1 MVSTCSDSVLLKST
15 KSEASVCEADRSL
28 QLRIVS
34 HLTHSH
40 HQALRKLAVEV
51 REGLVTLRGNVRW
64 FYEKQLAIQHC
75 QAEGAVQLVDAV
87 EVHTAS

>member
-1 MVSTCSDSVLLKST
+1 MVSTLTDSVLLNT
-15 KSEASVCEADRSL
+15 AVGETNLCDADRSL

-34 HLTHSH
+34 QLAQSH

-51 REGLVTLRGNVRW
+51 REGSVTVRGNVRW

-75 QAEGAVQLVDAV
+75 QAEGARQLVDAV
-87 EVHTAS
+87 EVAAAG

>member
-1 MVSTCSDSVLLKST
+1 MHFVMVSPCPESVLLDS
-15 KSEASVCEADRSL
+15 DRRM

-34 HLTHSH
+34 QLAQSH

-51 REGLVTLRGNVRW
+51 NEGLVTLRGNVRW

-75 QAEGAVQLVDAV
+75 QAEGARDLVDAV
-87 EVHTAS
+87 EVAAG

>member
-1 MVSTCSDSVLLKST
+1 MVSTCTDSVLSSLPGD
-15 KSEASVCEADRSL
+15 ADRNL

-34 HLTHSH
+34 ALSQSH

-51 REGLVTLRGNVRW
+51 REGSVTVRGNVRW

-75 QAEGAVQLVDAV
+75 QAGGARQLIDAV
-87 EVHTAS
+87 EVAAG

>member
-1 MVSTCSDSVLLKST
+1 MVSSCSDSLLSSAT
-15 KSEASVCEADRSL
+15 DAALVEADRRL

-34 HLTHSH
+34 QLAQSH

-51 REGLVTLRGNVRW
+51 NEGMVTLRGNVRW

-75 QAEGAVQLVDAV
+75 QAAGSRQLVDAL
-87 EVHTAS
+87 EVAAG

>member
-1 MVSTCSDSVLLKST
+1 MVSPCPESVLLDS
-15 KSEASVCEADRSL
+15 DRRM

-34 HLTHSH
+34 QLAQSH

-51 REGLVTLRGNVRW
+51 NEGLVTLRGNVRW

-75 QAEGAVQLVDAV
+75 QAEGARDLVDAV
-87 EVHTAS
+87 EVAAG